1 MKNKTTKTIACLLAG
16 LTLSACGTLAVKD
29 PANSQEDDN
38 SQQTSTR
45 QGTTSKPDVTARIL
59 SGNNYVAGDG
69 NGTYSY
75 SCEGRNCNSG
85 ISSSIRIRP
94 VQDTS
99 GVATYSGAVSART
112 FVRTDTRY
120 RLGFGTTST
129 HIYDNHS
136 GNVNIRVDFSS
147 KTIGASTT
155 ISGSTFSLNGRFNP
169 NGSVSGTASIGQSSG
184 RLIGLIGQTR
194 LIGTFKGYD
203 RNFSGGFNTY
213 RQ

>member
-1 MKNKTTKTIACLLAG
+1 MKNKTKIIACVLAG

-29 PANSQEDDN
+29 PTNSQENDN

-45 QGTTSKPDVTARIL
+45 QGTTNKPDVTARIL
-59 SGNNYVAGDG
+59 SGNNYVARDG

-75 SCEGRNCNSG
+75 SCETHICTSG

-94 VQDTS
+94 LQDTN
-99 GVATYSGAVSART
+99 GVATYSGSVSART
-112 FVRTDTRY
+112 YTGRRFNPGRPEAYRY
-120 RLGFGTTST
+120 TYL
-129 HIYDNHS
+129 YDNHS

-147 KTIGASTT
+147 KTIGASST
-155 ISGSTFSLNGRFNP
+155 ISGSTFSLNGRFNT
-169 NGSVSGTASIGQSSG
+169 NGSVSGTASVGQKSG

-194 LIGTFKGYD
+194 LIGSFQGYD

>member
-29 PANSQEDDN
+29 PTNSQEDDN

-45 QGTTSKPDVTARIL
+45 QGTTNKPDVTARIL
-59 SGNNYVAGDG
+59 SGNNYVGSAG

-75 SCEGRNCNSG
+75 SCEGRICTSG

-99 GVATYSGAVSART
+99 GVATYSGSVSART
-112 FVRTDTRY
+112 YTGRRFNPGRPETYRY
-120 RLGFGTTST
+120 TYF
-129 HIYDNHS
+129 YDNHS

-147 KTIGASTT
+147 NTIGASST
-155 ISGSTFSLNGRFNP
+155 ISGSTFNLSGRFSP
-169 NGSVSGTASIGQSSG
+169 SGSVSGTASVGQETG
-184 RLIGLIGQTR
+184 RLIGIIGQTR
-194 LIGTFKGYD
+194 LIGAFSGAD
-203 RNFSGGFNTY
+203 ISGGFNTY